1 MSHTPDVAA
10 SVSLPAQAETVY
22 VSNEK
27 DNSVS
32 VIDGE
37 SLKVTSTIKTG
48 RRPRGIVLSE
58 DMSKLYVCIGDDN
71 RVDVIDLKT
80 GKSLRRYR
88 LGPWLRD
95 VLIVGDEGVAL
106 VASRYGLYKLNYLR

>member
-1 MSHTPDVAA
+1 MLTYTRLILTSALLA
-10 SVSLPAQAETVY
+10 SFSLPVQAETVY

-58 DMSKLYVCIGDDN
+58 DMTKLYVCIGDDN

-80 GKSLRRYR
+80 GKVVDR
-88 LGPWLRD
+88 LK
-95 VLIVGDEGVAL
+95 I
-106 VASRYGLYKLNYLR
+106 